1 MKFKLTAVG
10 RPGIFNQR
18 EIPESIWDGEDSSR
32 QRDVLARS
40 TGGASNQSSKSQALA
55 QLFRPPFELMFKL
68 GFEEARDEGRNKS
81 KWLLV
86 DIHDQS
92 VFDCQ
97 ALNRDIWK
105 NAGIAETVKENF
117 IFVQYDKNDPRAAQ
131 YLQYY
136 FQDYS
141 IDSKYPHIAILDPRT
156 GEQVKVWSGGPL
168 MKPADFLMQLHEF
181 LDRYSLDAH
190 ARNPVA
196 RRKAEPRKEKQVSE
210 MTEDEQLEM
219 AMQASLAAGASNGAE
234 NKTQDPDDLT
244 RSISELDKGK
254 GKAVLSTE
262 DDAAMTDRTESG
274 GSNDS
279 VIEISPFAKIPSD
292 QPHEEPAA
300 TPEVTRIA
308 FRHPS
313 GRIIRRFAMKDPV
326 RRIYEWLKA
335 SPLEGKEG
343 VEFDL
348 VCSGKNL
355 IDSLEDTIE
364 GAGLKNATVMIEFLG
379 E

>member
-1 MKFKLTAVG
+1 
-10 RPGIFNQR
+10 
-18 EIPESIWDGEDSSR
+18 
-32 QRDVLARS
+32 
-40 TGGASNQSSKSQALA
+40 
-55 QLFRPPFELMFKL
+55 MFKL

-97 ALNRDIWK
+97 ALNRDMWK
-105 NAGIAETVKENF
+105 HAGIAETVRENF
-117 IFVQYDKNDPRAAQ
+117 VFVQYDKNDPRAAQ

-136 FQDYS
+136 FQDYNN
-141 IDSKYPHIAILDPRT
+141 DTKYPHVAILDPRT
-156 GEQVKVWSGGPL
+156 GEQVKVWSGAPV

-196 RRKAEPRKEKQVSE
+196 RRKPEPKKEKQVSE
-210 MTEDEQLEM
+210 MTEEEQLEM
-219 AMQASLAAGASNGAE
+219 AMQASLAAGGAKE
-234 NKTQDPDDLT
+234 VDDKTQDPDELT
-244 RSISELDKGK
+244 RSIGELDKGK
-254 GKAVLSTE
+254 GKAVASAE
-262 DDAAMTDRTESG
+262 DDAEMTDQTGSG
-274 GSNDS
+274 GSSRSMPD
-279 VIEISPFAKIPSD
+279 VSPFARIAGD
-292 QPHEEPAA
+292 RPHEEPVA

-313 GRIIRRFAMKDPV
+313 GRVIRRFALRDPV

-335 SPLEGKEG
+335 SPLDGKEG

-355 IDSLEDTIE
+355 IDSLDDTIE
-364 GAGLKNATVMIEFLG
+364 EAALKNATVMIEFLG
-379 E
+379 D